1 MPIRFASRLLL
12 ALLVI
17 AMPTNLTFA
26 SLTPN
31 APVDLTDHP
40 IDRPVP
46 GGISEPSRSV
56 YRITA
61 LLEMPVDVG
70 IYQHEQ
76 SHQRFIDA
84 TIHLRRARGLGFA
97 LDDHGTILTLA
108 HVVAGSNSVW
118 VVDHLGIVRPAL
130 VVGTD
135 PRSDLAVLRIH
146 ASTEPLA
153 ISSDASLVRTLFARV
168 HPTNVRI
175 ESTLPQRRADLSFEP
190 LDQIDASFIGT
201 NRWLPTLSRRTG
213 RAFDRLIEVRAENRP
228 GDSGAVALD
237 IHNRAVGILTAVIE
251 RPDTSPDRRG
261 SSSAFLLPFD
271 ALQIHRIEEL
281 KSGRPIPHPYIGARL
296 TDSPAG
302 VRVDAVDPDSPAHG
316 SLLPGDLIIGIAD
329 DASPSPGPPH
339 PREARSE
346 NRDALQQLPTTSQN
360 TTTHTASAQPPVIS
374 RQLVVDSLVTSNGQ
388 PLRVLIQRGPTTL
401 IALLHA
407 RLRVLPEAPITRET
421 RRFIWNGAI
430 YLNTPALPSADAAFD
445 RLRSPTDPRPLDR
458 H

>member
-1 MPIRFASRLLL
+1 MPLRFASRLLL
-12 ALLVI
+12 ALVVI
-17 AMPTNLTFA
+17 ATSADLAFA
-26 SLTPN
+26 SPAPN
-31 APVDLTDHP
+31 APIDLTDHP
-40 IDRPVP
+40 TDNPPPVAAP
-46 GGISEPSRSV
+46 EPTRSV

-61 LLEMPVDVG
+61 LLEMPIDVG
-70 IYQHEQ
+70 VYQHEQ
-76 SHQRFIDA
+76 PHQRFIDA

-153 ISSDASLVRTLFARV
+153 ISSDASLVRSLFARV
-168 HPTNVRI
+168 HPAHAHNDSAV
-175 ESTLPQRRADLSFEP
+175 SQGRADLSCEP

-237 IHNRAVGILTAVIE
+237 IHNHAVGILTAVIE
-251 RPDTSPDRRG
+251 RPDTSPDQRG

-271 ALQIHRIEEL
+271 TLQIHRIEEL
-281 KSGRPIPHPYIGARL
+281 KAGRAIPHPYIGARL

-316 SLLPGDLIIGIAD
+316 SLLPGDLIIGIAAD
-329 DASPSPGPPH
+329 TSASPGPSL

-346 NRDALQQLPTTSQN
+346 NRNTLQLLPTTSQN
-360 TTTHTASAQPPVIS
+360 TTTHASSAQPPVIS
-374 RQLVVDSLVTSNGQ
+374 RQLVVDSLATSNGQ

-401 IALLHA
+401 SALLHA
-407 RLRVLPEAPITRET
+407 RLRVLPESPITRET
-421 RRFIWNGAI
+421 RRFVWNGTI
-430 YLNTPALPSADAAFD
+430 HLNTPALQSADAAFD
-445 RLRSPTDPRPLDR
+445 RLRSATDTRSLDR